1 MNLDWDREL
10 EEYFNPLYIKQHA
23 KVAEGQ
29 YLLTLLEG
37 IDLRLECSVEG
48 YRCECHGKVYEL
60 PIGMLRD
67 HSPLYCKVYMEQLN
81 KKL

>member
-29 YLLTLLEG
+29 YLLTLLRNRSQAG
-37 IDLRLECSVEG
+37 VFS
-48 YRCECHGKVYEL
+48 
-60 PIGMLRD
+60 
-67 HSPLYCKVYMEQLN
+67 
-81 KKL
+81 